1 MVLLEAPA
9 VAPGLSLE
17 APAVGAPP
25 QGLEVPAVAPPQD
38 LVAPAVV
45 APALSL
51 AAPALSPVVPAQV
64 REGEVQGEAVQE
76 GTERTGA
83 IATEKTL
90 GGTTG
95 DGGGGRPSLR

>member
-1 MVLLEAPA
+1 MIRLVAPA
-9 VAPGLSLE
+9 VAAPGLS
-17 APAVGAPP
+17 
-25 QGLEVPAVAPPQD
+25 LEVPAVAPPQD
-38 LVAPAVV
+38 LVARAVGVQAQGLVAPAVV
-45 APALSL
+45 APAHGL
-51 AAPALSPVVPAQV
+51 AAPAQV